1 MIKILI
7 LTVETIIWLMIFELM
22 SFISGMSDITVLTVI
37 CAYTLAKVNYI
48 EDEKEND

>member
-1 MIKILI
+1 MLTVDTILWLI
-7 LTVETIIWLMIFELM
+7 LFEIIIF
-22 SFISGMSDITVLTVI
+22 FTGISQINVLTVV

>member
-1 MIKILI
+1 MKKIFMLTVDTILWLI
-7 LTVETIIWLMIFELM
+7 LFELII
-22 SFISGMSDITVLTVI
+22 FFTGMSQISVLTVI

>member
-7 LTVETIIWLMIFELM
+7 LTVETFIWLMIFELVT
-22 SFISGMSDITVLTVI
+22 FLTGMSDITVLTVI

-48 EDEKEND
+48 EDEKKED

>member
-1 MIKILI
+1 MKKIFMLTVDTILWLI
-7 LTVETIIWLMIFELM
+7 LFELII
-22 SFISGMSDITVLTVI
+22 FFAGMSQISVLTVI

>member
-22 SFISGMSDITVLTVI
+22 TFLSGMSDITVLTVI
-37 CAYTLAKVNYI
+37 CAYTLAKLNHI
-48 EDEKEND
+48 EDEAKED

>member
-22 SFISGMSDITVLTVI
+22 TFISGISDITLLTII

>member
-1 MIKILI
+1 MKKIFV
-7 LTVETIIWLMIFELM
+7 LTVDTIIWLMLFELII
-22 SFISGMSDITVLTVI
+22 FFTGISQINVLTVI